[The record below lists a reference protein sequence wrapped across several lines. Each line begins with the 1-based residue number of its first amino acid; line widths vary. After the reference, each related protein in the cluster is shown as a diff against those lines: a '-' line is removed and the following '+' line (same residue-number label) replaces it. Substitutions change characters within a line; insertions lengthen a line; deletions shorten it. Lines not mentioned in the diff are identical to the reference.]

1 MLETI
6 IQFKVYELNKVMS
19 SSQHMA
25 LEEVGFKGWTK
36 NSFDSEEDA
45 IKALVEENRTYTD
58 FIILKTVFIRID

>member
-25 LEEVGFKGWTK
+25 LGEVKFKDWGN

-45 IKALVEENRTYTD
+45 IKALVDENMTYID
-58 FIILKTVFIRID
+58 FIILKTVFIRNV